1 MTAEFILLFPSDGS
15 GEGDD
20 GGGGGR
26 SGLRGQVLLLKT
38 DACHLAPHLVHLHT
52 LSEGFSLVIVS
63 EVFLSNFFSKKV
75 WFLVG
80 HSYKV
85 AKFSTVNEL
94 PECHGLSGA
103 NVVPPN

>member
-1 MTAEFILLFPSDGS
+1 MTSQFTLLFPSDGS

-20 GGGGGR
+20 GGGGGS

-63 EVFLSNFFSKKV
+63 EVFLSNFFCMKV
-75 WFLVG
+75 WFVVG
-80 HSYKV
+80 PSYTV
-85 AKFSTVNEL
+85 AKFSIYNQWITRM
-94 PECHGLSGA
+94 S
-103 NVVPPN
+103 

>member
-1 MTAEFILLFPSDGS
+1 MYCIVSGCYVYNVLLFPSDGS

-20 GGGGGR
+20 GGGGGS

-63 EVFLSNFFSKKV
+63 EVFLSNFSCEKV
-75 WFLVG
+75 WLFSCTMCV
-80 HSYKV
+80 HS
-85 AKFSTVNEL
+85 
-94 PECHGLSGA
+94 
-103 NVVPPN
+103 